1 MFGVIV
7 CPKCNRA
14 RGVDLSVAAAT
25 CSSCG
30 KKISV
35 GKAKVYFKTESESE
49 LAEAVRRMSE
59 RLAVDVESAPH
70 ARKKKRRRLSFHE
83 ELGARAKKLKGS
95 EDRLRFVAENLTSEL
110 GAFSVQDLAMVVRCY
125 DEADAEELIEK
136 MLSSGI
142 IFEPEP
148 GKYRSP

>member
-7 CPKCNRA
+7 CPGCNRA
-14 RGVDLSVAAAT
+14 RGVDLSATAAV
-25 CSSCG
+25 CPSCG
-30 KKISV
+30 KKIDV
-35 GKAKVYFKTESESE
+35 GKEKVYFKTDSESE
-49 LAEAVRRMSE
+49 LAEAVRKMSE
-59 RLAVDVESAPH
+59 RLAVDVESAPP
-70 ARKKKRRRLSFHE
+70 AKKKKKKLSFHE

-110 GAFSVQDLAMVVRCY
+110 GEFGVRDLALVVKSF
-125 DEADAEELIEK
+125 DEGDLEELIER

-148 GKYRSP
+148 GKYRST